1 MAGSPDHVRRERHPS
16 HNPRL
21 MCPGGVAGGDRGGVE
36 EGAVRKGARNHVLAV
51 ALSDQHCPA
60 AHGSIDQL
68 YCIVFHRWERAQQ
81 TVRER
86 AEKIPSVGAAK
97 TEVVLLNIPVVPA
110 PMLVCCNACSLL
122 HRINCCHINL
132 NLCVSSIL
140 YRRSKQTRTSETANQ
155 SHSPPAVPAHRPLQD
170 HHEMVRPDL

>member
-1 MAGSPDHVRRERHPS
+1 
-16 HNPRL
+16 

-122 HRINCCHINL
+122 HRIKIAVTVTSIYAFHLYYIGGASRHVHLKRPTSPIRPRRCPRTDLCKITTKWSDLICDRDAIRPHRGA
-132 NLCVSSIL
+132 NLCL
-140 YRRSKQTRTSETANQ
+140 
-155 SHSPPAVPAHRPLQD
+155 
-170 HHEMVRPDL
+170 

>member
-1 MAGSPDHVRRERHPS
+1 
-16 HNPRL
+16 

-132 NLCVSSIL
+132 IYAFHLYYIGGASRHVHLKRPTSPIRPRRCPRTDLCKITTKWSDLICDRDAIRPHRGANLCL
-140 YRRSKQTRTSETANQ
+140 
-155 SHSPPAVPAHRPLQD
+155 
-170 HHEMVRPDL
+170 